1 MGYVSHIF
9 MYMDIRKHINLVKNH
24 GYEGKI
30 GMIKKDVH
38 GIVMLAAKAGDIVLY
53 RPYKEDEN
61 DYEEN
66 TTKYCSIETPLSE
79 EQIQENRRN
88 GCGLKTIGV
97 CVNVP
102 ISIDVQIPDGRQI
115 SCISYNK
122 VTYFDLD
129 DICRLCFD
137 SYDLHDVAD
146 TKVMS
151 EFLHREGGRYWTEI
165 DGVRQLYR
173 RIECK
178 MCFEVIEKLRVL

>member
-1 MGYVSHIF
+1 MMGYVSHIF

-102 ISIDVQIPDGRQI
+102 ISII
-115 SCISYNK
+115 
-122 VTYFDLD
+122 
-129 DICRLCFD
+129 
-137 SYDLHDVAD
+137 
-146 TKVMS
+146 
-151 EFLHREGGRYWTEI
+151 EEI
-165 DGVRQLYR
+165 
-173 RIECK
+173 
-178 MCFEVIEKLRVL
+178 VID

>member
-1 MGYVSHIF
+1 MELLCFYKICNYICGACPLPCFSSLIYIMGYVSVMGYVSHIF
-9 MYMDIRKHINLVKNH
+9 MYMDIRNHINLIKNH

-79 EQIQENRRN
+79 EQIQENKRN
-88 GCGLKTIGV
+88 GYGLKTIGV

-102 ISIDVQIPDGRQI
+102 ISII
-115 SCISYNK
+115 
-122 VTYFDLD
+122 
-129 DICRLCFD
+129 
-137 SYDLHDVAD
+137 
-146 TKVMS
+146 
-151 EFLHREGGRYWTEI
+151 EEI
-165 DGVRQLYR
+165 
-173 RIECK
+173 
-178 MCFEVIEKLRVL
+178 VID